1 MTIRTPEDI
10 YEILNDYKGRKQE
23 HFLLLTLN
31 NAHVIIK
38 RHVITKGLV
47 NRTIVH
53 PREVFYPAIKDFASA
68 LVVAHNHP
76 SGNTVPSGE
85 DDEVTYRLLE
95 CAEIL
100 GFNLLDHLIISKG
113 GFFSYKRSN
122 CGFAAKFNSYK
133 AVGLAC

>member
-1 MTIRTPEDI
+1 MKIITPEDV

-68 LVVAHNHP
+68 LVVVHNHP
-76 SGNTVPSGE
+76 SGNTMPSGE
-85 DDEVTYRLLE
+85 DDEITYRLFK

-100 GFNLLDHLIISKG
+100 GFNLLDHLIISKYS
-113 GFFSYKRSN
+113 FFSYKRSSPDFVKKFDSYEVAN
-122 CGFAAKFNSYK
+122 FA
-133 AVGLAC
+133 